1 MSVDKEGNV
10 AKGIVIKEQGTVPYN
25 GPKSV
30 STPVASKAMSKKG
43 VKRGMGAASRDKT
56 FTYC

>member
-30 STPVASKAMSKKG
+30 STQ
-43 VKRGMGAASRDKT
+43 
-56 FTYC
+56 